1 MKTKLFTSIVAFFV
15 VASIFA
21 QTNLNNYK
29 YIIVPNKFDFL
40 KEDNQYRMNEL
51 AQFLFDKYGFT
62 ALMEGSEYPEDLTLN
77 RCLALRSNVL
87 KESGMFKTR
96 LKVTLKDCNDRIV
109 FTSNTGE
116 SREKEFKVAYNEA
129 IRDAF
134 ATFQTLNYEYEPN
147 RNLISFQSS
156 VATEKVKTET
166 KEEIEKLRQE
176 IETLK
181 NAKETPKGEG
191 KVAEVSITPQGKV
204 VPKEQVLQSA
214 AAKNSASSN
223 VLYAQAIPNG
233 FQLVDSSP
241 KVVYR
246 IKNTGLNN
254 VFIVEGKSAIIY
266 KNGAHWIL
274 ELHTENEKSLEELNI
289 KF

>member
-96 LKVTLKDCNDRIV
+96 LKVILKDCNDRVV

-116 SREKEFKVAYNEA
+116 SREKEFEA
-129 IRDAF
+129 A
-134 ATFQTLNYEYEPN
+134 
-147 RNLISFQSS
+147 
-156 VATEKVKTET
+156 
-166 KEEIEKLRQE
+166 
-176 IETLK
+176 
-181 NAKETPKGEG
+181 
-191 KVAEVSITPQGKV
+191 
-204 VPKEQVLQSA
+204 
-214 AAKNSASSN
+214 
-223 VLYAQAIPNG
+223 
-233 FQLVDSSP
+233 
-241 KVVYR
+241 
-246 IKNTGLNN
+246 
-254 VFIVEGKSAIIY
+254 
-266 KNGAHWIL
+266 
-274 ELHTENEKSLEELNI
+274 
-289 KF
+289 